1 MRKTLFMA
9 LAAALM
15 LGMTACG
22 DDEPNNGNNVGTLGL
37 QVFNHV
43 SNAATGDFVIAKQGA
58 YAFFLN
64 FSKMTTDMTGNVT
77 LEDNENYNFEL
88 QDLTMRSGS
97 VGYIVSMPV
106 ASVDYGGHTISD
118 YHALLDTRSSGYTRS
133 KVSYVIDGVY
143 KVNGYQETIPFETT
157 VSTIT
162 STDGKTTI
170 DNSGTYNVSVNLSN
184 SDPEY
189 QGASITIA
197 SVAFTPTE
205 TDGLTYGG
213 FKIEYTPVGYHIYLP
228 AGATPV
234 NHQYGNN
241 YAITEMDMNINLN
254 TYTFTALYKLDN
266 GTKISVE
273 GSM

>member
-1 MRKTLFMA
+1 MKKTLFMA

-133 KVSYVIDGVY
+133 KVSYVIDGV
-143 KVNGYQETIPFETT
+143 
-157 VSTIT
+157 
-162 STDGKTTI
+162 
-170 DNSGTYNVSVNLSN
+170 VNLSN

-189 QGASITIA
+189 QGANITIA
-197 SVAFTPTE
+197 GVAFTPTE